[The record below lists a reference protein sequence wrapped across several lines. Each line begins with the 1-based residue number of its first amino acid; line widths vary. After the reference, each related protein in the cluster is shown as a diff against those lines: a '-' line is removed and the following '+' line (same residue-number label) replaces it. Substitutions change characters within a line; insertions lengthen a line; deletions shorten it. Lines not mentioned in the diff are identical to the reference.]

1 MWLGVFAATMSAY
14 PLAMDCFELSERWC
28 GWKDVDVIFIAARA
42 AIEAGPFDPP
52 ICEVV
57 FDEEFDP
64 FTVDTLQQA
73 REHLRRNRVR
83 SMDIILS
90 QIDEDEARLTL
101 RYSGERLQLNGYGR
115 DWHGAR
121 AAYDAAQAKLAAH
134 FGITTFKLPEL
145 PRDTVAETRKRLV
158 IEELEAA
165 LENVDSSIENDCR
178 RGRGKIVRDGDDERR
193 NDMAARTKADR
204 QAAANKGQATRQRKA
219 AENSGTDAKQSAKAS
234 GNAAISTAKS
244 LAETVKQGVKSLA
257 TRVGAGRKGR

>member
-1 MWLGVFAATMSAY
+1 MSAY
-14 PLAMDCFELSERWC
+14 PLSMDCFELSERWC
-28 GWKDVDVIFIAARA
+28 GWRDVDVIFIAARV

-90 QIDEDEARLTL
+90 HIDEDEARLTL
-101 RYSGERLQLNGYGR
+101 RYSGQRLQLNGYGSNWER
-115 DWHGAR
+115 AR
-121 AAYDAAQAKLAAH
+121 AAYDAAQAELAGH
-134 FGITTFKLPEL
+134 FGITTFKLPNL

-165 LENVDSSIENDCR
+165 LENVDSSIENR
-178 RGRGKIVRDGDDERR
+178 
-193 NDMAARTKADR
+193 
-204 QAAANKGQATRQRKA
+204 
-219 AENSGTDAKQSAKAS
+219 
-234 GNAAISTAKS
+234 
-244 LAETVKQGVKSLA
+244 
-257 TRVGAGRKGR
+257 